1 MLKKLFKE
9 EKGFTMIELI
19 IVIAIIAIIGA
30 IVAPNFGKTTAKA
43 RLNADINSVKTIQK
57 LAEMYLAEHEPDS
70 LDSSKPDIGTDKKD
84 AAQAV
89 IKKLIE
95 SGSLKEAD
103 LKKADGKYIP
113 QSEKCEWTWDTKTR
127 EFKLDATEAYKKNED
142 VKKIIDDLPSDQREL
157 VLPPAK
163 S

>member
-57 LAEMYLAEHEPDS
+57 LAEMYLAEHEPTAFDS
-70 LDSSKPDIGTDKKD
+70 LD
-84 AAQAV
+84 AQGV

-95 SGSLKEAD
+95 SGSLKADD
-103 LKKADGKYIP
+103 LKKTGTGDSTTYTP
-113 QSEKCEWTWDTKTR
+113 QSEKCSWSWDKSSR
-127 EFKLDATEAYKKNED
+127 QFKLDATEAYKID
-142 VKKIIDDLPSDQREL
+142 DIKKIIDALPSDQKALILTGGSGE
-157 VLPPAK
+157 
-163 S
+163 